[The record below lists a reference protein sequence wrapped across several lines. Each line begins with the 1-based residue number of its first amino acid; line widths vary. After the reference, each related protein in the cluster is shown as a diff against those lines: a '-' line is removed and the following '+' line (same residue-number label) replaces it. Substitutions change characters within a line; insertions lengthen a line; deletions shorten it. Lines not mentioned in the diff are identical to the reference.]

1 MNKDISEA
9 KIAII
14 HDWLVNPG
22 GGEKVLGAIIKAF
35 PTAQIYTMVDFLSNN
50 DRSFLLSKNVKTSI
64 IQKFPFAKQKY
75 RAYLPFMTFAVEQI
89 DLSEYD
95 IILSSSHAV
104 AKGVITGPNQLH
116 ICYCHSPIRYA
127 WDMQHQYLKESNLA
141 NKKFKGLVARWLLHK
156 IRIWDYRTA
165 AGVDYFIANSKYIA
179 KRIKKVY
186 GRKADVIYPNV
197 AINDFDL
204 VTNKE
209 DYYFTAS
216 RMVPY
221 KKIDLIVEAF
231 KSMPDKKLIVIG
243 DGPQFNKINQLAGE
257 NVQLLGYQS
266 FEILSEKMGKAKAF
280 IFAAE
285 EDFGIIPL
293 EAQACGTPVI
303 AFGRGGALETVIPY
317 DSNSK
322 SEPTGV
328 FFEEQSTDALIAAIN
343 YFEKISDKISPHSC
357 RKNAEKFSEERFT
370 KEYYEYVET
379 KWVLFLQDS

>member
-1 MNKDISEA
+1 MNKDISQA

-14 HDWLVNPG
+14 HDWLTNPG
-22 GGEKVLGAIIKAF
+22 GGEKVLSAIIKAF
-35 PTAQIYTMVDFLSNN
+35 PSAQIYTMVDFLGNK
-50 DRSFLLSKNVKTSI
+50 DRSFLLNKNVKTSF
-64 IQKFPFAKQKY
+64 IQKFPFAKKKY
-75 RAYLPFMTFAVEQI
+75 RSYLPFMTFAVEQI

-127 WDMQHQYLKESNLA
+127 WDMQHQYLRESNLD
-141 NKKFKGLVARWLLHK
+141 KKLKGLVARWLLHK

-186 GRKADVIYPNV
+186 GREADVIYPNV
-197 AINDFDL
+197 AINDFDF
-204 VTNKE
+204 VTTKE

-231 KSMPDKKLIVIG
+231 KNMPDKKLVVIG
-243 DGPQFNKINQLAGE
+243 DGPQFEKIKLLAGE
-257 NVQLLGYQS
+257 NVKLLGYQD
-266 FEILSEKMGKAKAF
+266 FEILNKKMGNAKAF

-303 AFGRGGALETVIPY
+303 AFGKGGALETVIPFY
-317 DSNSK
+317 NNS
-322 SEPTGV
+322 ETEATGI
-328 FFEEQSTDALIAAIN
+328 FFEEQTLVALIEAIN
-343 YFEKISDKISPHSC
+343 YFEKISGNISPHSC
-357 RKNAEKFSEERFT
+357 RKNAEKFSQERFD
-370 KEYYEYVET
+370 KEYYEYVEDKWKLFT
-379 KWVLFLQDS
+379 KNL